1 MTIAQE
7 SWERAVEILDGAN
20 EVALAC
26 HVDPDGDAL
35 GSMLAFG
42 RFLRSRGVRTWAS
55 WGSPTAQ
62 RAPLMVPP
70 QYTFLPG
77 LDDLISPEQFP
88 QAPEVMVVFDCSTPQ
103 RLGTLRG
110 SAEAAGTVIVVDHHA
125 SGVPFGDVRLVDG
138 GAAATAVL
146 VSRLIKRM
154 GGELDKQMAVCLYV
168 GLVTDTGRFQYAS
181 TTPEVMRLGAELIA
195 HGIDHAAINRQV
207 WDTHSF
213 GYLKVL
219 GRALARARMVPE
231 AALAWTVIYQ
241 DDLDDLG
248 VSMAETEGL
257 IDTLRAVEAAEVSM
271 VAKEQ
276 DDRRWRVSLRSRG
289 AIDVGKVTQ
298 RLGGGGHT
306 FIAGFVGTGTI
317 EDVVDAVCRVLVD
330 DDELSVLGSAP
341 VSRPAVSRPAASEP
355 AASEPPV
362 SEAGARAAGAP
373 PRAVVG

>member
-1 MTIAQE
+1 MTLPEAE
-7 SWERAVEILDGAN
+7 WNRAVEILAGAT

-35 GSMLAFG
+35 GSLLAFQ
-42 RFLRSRGVRTWAS
+42 RFLRARGVRTWAS
-55 WGSPTAQ
+55 WGSATAQ
-62 RAPLMVPP
+62 REPLMVPP

-77 LDDLISPEQFP
+77 LDDLVNAGDFP
-88 QAPEVMVVFDCSTPQ
+88 DAPEVMVVFDCSTAQ

-110 SAEAAGTVIVVDHHA
+110 AADAAGTVIVVDHHA
-125 SGVPFGDVRLVDG
+125 SGAPFGDVRLVDG

-146 VSRLIKRM
+146 VAALIQRM
-154 GGELDKQMAVCLYV
+154 GGELDKEMAACLYV

-181 TTPEVMRLGAELIA
+181 TTPEVMQLGAELIA

-219 GRALARARMVPE
+219 GRALERARIIPE
-231 AALAWTVIYQ
+231 AALAWTVVYQ

-248 VSMAETEGL
+248 ISMAETEGL

-276 DDRRWRVSLRSRG
+276 DDGRWRVSLRSRG
-289 AIDVGKVTQ
+289 GIDVGKLTQ

-306 FIAGFVGTGTI
+306 FIAGFVATGTI
-317 EDVVDAVCRVLVD
+317 EDVVDAVCGVLSE
-330 DDELSVLGSAP
+330 DDELAVIGGGTAP
-341 VSRPAVSRPAASEP
+341 PAAQS
-355 AASEPPV
+355 
-362 SEAGARAAGAP
+362 AGP
-373 PRAVVG
+373 SRAVVG

>member
-1 MTIAQE
+1 MTPPPAEWQ
-7 SWERAVEILDGAN
+7 RAVEVLSGAT

-35 GSMLAFG
+35 GSLLAFQ

-55 WGSPTAQ
+55 WGSPTTQ

-77 LDDLISPEQFP
+77 LDDLVAAEDFPE
-88 QAPEVMVVFDCSTPQ
+88 APSVLVVFDCSTRQ
-103 RLGTLRG
+103 RLGTLSG
-110 SAEAAGTVIVVDHHA
+110 SAERAGTVIVVDHHA
-125 SGVPFGDVRLVDG
+125 SGTPFGDVRLVDG
-138 GAAATAVL
+138 QAAATAVL
-146 VSRLIKRM
+146 VAELVARM
-154 GGELDKQMAVCLYV
+154 GGELDKDMATCLYV

-219 GRALARARMVPE
+219 GRALERAKMIPE
-231 AALAWTVIYQ
+231 AALAWTVVYQ

-248 VSMAETEGL
+248 ISLAETEGL
-257 IDTLRAVEAAEVSM
+257 IDTLRAVEAAEVTM

-289 AIDVGKVTQ
+289 GIDVGKLTQ

-306 FIAGFVGTGTI
+306 FIAGFVGSGSI
-317 EDVVDAVCRVLVD
+317 DDVVDSVCGALA
-330 DDELSVLGSAP
+330 DDEDLV
-341 VSRPAVSRPAASEP
+341 VTAASAAP
-355 AASEPPV
+355 AE
-362 SEAGARAAGAP
+362 GTRRGTIDGRAESV
-373 PRAVVG
+373 PRAVAR